1 MPDAKPSKPTD
12 KKGPAKQPLWK
23 VWHWELHW
31 QILVGLVIG
40 ALLGLALGLY
50 AVAVSDAD
58 QPARSI
64 VTHSAF
70 FQIADLIG
78 DLFLNGLKLIVIPLV
93 MSSIVL
99 AIAGLGGREGFGVMG
114 LKTLAYYLC
123 TSFIAILIGLALV
136 NLVAPGKTDSGKPL
150 LTIEGSEELNAKMA
164 DEKKQLDSAK
174 SANEATSLLDV
185 FRRMVPD
192 NPIRAGVEGNLLGLI
207 VIALLTGFYLSRLK
221 GVLQSH
227 MINFFE
233 GMYEIT
239 MGITGLVLHFAPLG
253 VSMLLVVTVSENY
266 AALAQENRFGDFVAS
281 LMWFAGTAFVALLI
295 HLFVVMPL
303 ILLLIA
309 RVNPYK
315 HYRAMVPAMLTAFST
330 SSSNATL
337 PVTMECVE
345 RRAGVSK
352 KTTSFVLPLGATVN
366 MDGTA
371 LYECVAA
378 IFVVQAFDI
387 DLSFSQQFFIV
398 VVALLTSIGVAGVPS
413 ASLVAIIIIL
423 SSLTRQLHDQG
434 YDPALD
440 LTVGLPMLLVFDRL
454 LDMCR
459 TVVNIFS
466 DSTGAVVIART
477 QGESNLYPEHPAPL
491 ID

>member
-1 MPDAKPSKPTD
+1 MPDAKGTTKNNNSTSTKY
-12 KKGPAKQPLWK
+12 PLWK

-31 QILVGLVIG
+31 QILVGLVVG
-40 ALLGLALGLY
+40 ALLGLGLGLY
-50 AVAVSDAD
+50 AVAVSD
-58 QPARSI
+58 QETSARSI
-64 VTHSAF
+64 VVGNAF
-70 FQIADLIG
+70 FQLADLLG
-78 DLFLNGLKLIVIPLV
+78 DMFLNGLKLIVIPLV

-99 AIAGLGGREGFGVMG
+99 AVAGLGGREGFGVMG
-114 LKTLAYYLC
+114 LKTLTYYMC
-123 TSFIAILIGLALV
+123 TSFIAIMVGLTLV
-136 NLVAPGKTDSGKPL
+136 NFVAPGKTESGEPL
-150 LTIEGSEELNAKMA
+150 LTIEGSQELNAQMA
-164 DEKKQLDSAK
+164 DEQKALDSAR
-174 SANEATSLLDV
+174 NTGNGTSLLDV

-192 NPIRAGVEGNLLGLI
+192 NPVRAAVEGNLLGLI
-207 VIALLTGFYLSRLK
+207 VIALLTGFFLSQLK
-221 GVLQSH
+221 TDLHDH
-227 MINFFE
+227 MTSFFE
-233 GMYEIT
+233 GMYSIT
-239 MGITGLVLHFAPLG
+239 MGITSFVLHLAPLG
-253 VSMLLVVTVSENY
+253 VSMLLLVTVAENY

-281 LMWFAGTAFVALLI
+281 LIWFAGTAFVALAI

-303 ILLLIA
+303 ILFFVA

-315 HYRAMVPAMLTAFST
+315 HYRAMIPAMLTAFST

-352 KTTSFVLPLGATVN
+352 STTSFVLPLGATIN

-378 IFVVQAFDI
+378 IFIVQAFNI
-387 DLSFSQQFFIV
+387 DLSFSQQFYIV

-423 SSLTRQLHDQG
+423 SSLTRQLHSQG
-434 YDPALD
+434 HDPALD

-466 DSTGAVVIART
+466 DSTGAVVVART
-477 QGESNLYPEHPAPL
+477 QGESDLYPEHPKPL